1 MTLNFE
7 WLLALRFLREG
18 RMQSLL
24 ILAGVTGGV
33 AVIIFL
39 TQLIN
44 QLQGTIIDRVLSSQ
58 AHIVIRPAEEQ
69 PIWYTTASPVAA
81 RVQPRGQRLRS
92 IDQWENIAQLA
103 QSTPGILAVSPVASG
118 PAFVRHNL
126 ATKSIALVGM
136 IPEQY
141 QRVVNMNSYMVKGT
155 FSVSGENCI
164 IGTDL
169 AKDLGVT
176 LGDRIQVITDG
187 GIQQT
192 LIVTGLFDI
201 NNKDL
206 NKRWVFTTLRL
217 SQTLLNLPGG
227 VSNIDLKVEDLFSAK
242 TLAQRLQAQTQL
254 NVESW
259 METNSGLLNALSN
272 QTVTNNLIRVFI
284 VIIVALGI
292 TSVLVVSVVQKQ
304 KEIGILRAMGATRNQ
319 VLRIFLWQGALFGT
333 AGSIMGASLSFGLL
347 TLFSTVYKAPDGS
360 NMFTAQLDPKLV
372 IMATII
378 AMLVGVFSALVPARR
393 AARMDPVQAIRS

>member
-7 WLLALRFLREG
+7 WLLAIRFLREG

-44 QLQGTIIDRVLSSQ
+44 QLQGNIIDRVLSSQ

-69 PIWYTTASPVAA
+69 PIWITTEPSVAA

-92 IDQWENIAQLA
+92 IDQWESIAQLA

-126 ATKSIALVGM
+126 ASKSIALVGM
-136 IPEQY
+136 VPEQY
-141 QRVVNMNSYMVKGT
+141 QRVVNMKSYMVQGT
-155 FSVSGENCI
+155 FSVSGENAI

-176 LGDRIQVITDG
+176 VGDRIQVITDSG
-187 GIQQT
+187 AQQT

-242 TLAQRLQAQTQL
+242 ILAQRLKAQTQL
-254 NVESW
+254 TVESW

-319 VLRIFLWQGALFGT
+319 VLRIFLWQGAMFGT
-333 AGSIMGASLSFGLL
+333 FGSIIGASLSFGLL
-347 TLFSTVYKAPDGS
+347 TLFSSIYKAPDGS
-360 NMFTAQLDPKLV
+360 SLFAAQLDPRLV
-372 IMATII
+372 IMATVV